1 VLSEL
6 PLMVE
11 DWLPPVPQPCS
22 DEAQSE
28 KTPWLLPMIL
38 QNWLSRADHAGE
50 ARCHLLACLT
60 GIEAVLGEL
69 LDLLHHLLDR
79 GADLRGDG
87 VDREVEDKGQRA
99 IGRGLH
105 AATIWSVL
113 MKEKP
118 PVKMSMP
125 PQPALTL
132 GIWSEP
138 NW

>member
-1 VLSEL
+1 LAV
-6 PLMVE
+6 
-11 DWLPPVPQPCS
+11 
-22 DEAQSE
+22 A
-28 KTPWLLPMIL
+28 
-38 QNWLSRADHAGE
+38 RADHARK
-50 ARCHLLACLT
+50 ACRHLLACLT

-87 VDREVEDKGQRA
+87 VDREVEDEGQRA
-99 IGRGLH
+99 IGRAFM

-125 PQPALTL
+125 PQP
-132 GIWSEP
+132 P
-138 NW
+138 